1 MKSNVLYQST
11 HFHTFRLLKYSYYL
25 IYREEP
31 EIMQTFNIQNDFM
44 PALASL
50 FHVTSALLF
59 EYQHLHRK
67 SFQTTFKNT
76 AAQTTPQTGIHN
88 QYSDVD

>member
-1 MKSNVLYQST
+1 
-11 HFHTFRLLKYSYYL
+11 
-25 IYREEP
+25 
-31 EIMQTFNIQNDFM
+31 M

-50 FHVTSALLF
+50 FHVTSALQF

-76 AAQTTPQTGIHN
+76 AVQTTPQTGIYN